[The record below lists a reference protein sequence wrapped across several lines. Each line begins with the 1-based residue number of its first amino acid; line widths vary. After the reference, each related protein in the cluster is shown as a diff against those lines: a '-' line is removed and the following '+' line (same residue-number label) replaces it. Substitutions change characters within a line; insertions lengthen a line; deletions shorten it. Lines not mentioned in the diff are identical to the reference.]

1 MDTSSENWDPALTRL
16 LASLK
21 EVQPGGED
29 VAFLSDLLQS
39 KQLHALV
46 QVHNK
51 IVAKGKD
58 DKFYPLLSNAM
69 QVTLEVLELLA
80 NVASVAKE
88 YEELLSLLQK
98 PHFQAILCTHD
109 AVAQKDYYPHL
120 PDIPL
125 EADEE
130 EETVKIVQLVKSD
143 EPLGGAQSA
152 EPIVGATI
160 KTDEE
165 TGKIV
170 IARVMHGGA
179 ADRSGLIHAGDE
191 VIEVNGIS
199 VENKT
204 PADVLAILQSSEGTI
219 TFKLVPSFGK
229 GGSRESKVRV
239 RALFNYNSSEDP
251 YIPCKEAGLNF
262 KKGDVLHI
270 VSQDDAYWWQ
280 ARREGDRVMRA
291 GLIPSRALQEGRII
305 HERQTDPQTV
315 DGKPALCSP
324 SAATSDCAPKTPC
337 SPTPTATALLPC
349 KSLPKVKKIIYDIT
363 ENDDF
368 DREMIPTYE
377 EVARLYPRPGL
388 VRPIVLVGAPGV
400 GRNELRRRLIATDP
414 EKYVTPVPFT
424 SRAQK
429 PSEQN
434 GKDYVFVSR
443 EKMEQD
449 IGEGKFIEHGEYK
462 GNLYGTTAESVET
475 IINSGRVCVLSPHW
489 QALKMLRTPR
499 LRPYIVFVRPPSL
512 ERLVETRTAANA
524 RSTFDKESSR
534 AFTEEEFADIIR
546 SSNRINFLYGYMF
559 DEEIVNE
566 ELPGALTQL
575 MKASWRV
582 QSEPLWVPVS
592 WVQ

>member
-1 MDTSSENWDPALTRL
+1 MEASTDNWDPALTRL

-21 EVQPGGED
+21 EVQSGGED
-29 VAFLSDLLQS
+29 LAFLSELLQS
-39 KQLHALV
+39 KQLNALV

-69 QVTLEVLELLA
+69 QVTLEVLDLLGEM
-80 NVASVAKE
+80 VASSKE
-88 YEELLSLLQK
+88 YEELLGLLQK

-120 PDIPL
+120 PDIPPD
-125 EADEE
+125 ADEE

-239 RALFNYNSSEDP
+239 RALFNYHSSEDP

-262 KKGDVLHI
+262 RKGDVLHI

-280 ARREGDRVMRA
+280 ARREGDKVMRA

-305 HERQTDPQTV
+305 HERQSDPQTM
-315 DGKPALCSP
+315 D
-324 SAATSDCAPKTPC
+324 
-337 SPTPTATALLPC
+337 
-349 KSLPKVKKIIYDIT
+349 

-400 GRNELRRRLIATDP
+400 GRNELRRRLVATDP
-414 EKYVTPVPFT
+414 EKFVTPVPFT
-424 SRAQK
+424 SRTLK

-434 GKDYVFVSR
+434 GKEYVFVSR

-449 IGEGKFIEHGEYK
+449 IADGKFIEHGEYK
-462 GNLYGTTAESVET
+462 GNLYGTSAESVES
-475 IINSGRVCVLSPHW
+475 IVNSGRVCVISPHW

-499 LRPYIVFVRPPSL
+499 LRPYIVFIKPPPL
-512 ERLVETRTAANA
+512 EKLTETRTAANA

-534 AFTEEEFADIIR
+534 AFTEEEFSDIIR

-559 DEEIVNE
+559 DEEILNE
-566 ELPGALTQL
+566 DLASALSQL
-575 MKASWRV
+575 MKAAWKV
-582 QSEPLWVPVS
+582 QSEPLWVPAS

>member
-1 MDTSSENWDPALTRL
+1 MDSSTEHWDPALTRL
-16 LASLK
+16 LSSLK
-21 EVQPGGED
+21 EVQSGGED
-29 VAFLSDLLQS
+29 VAFLSELLQS

-58 DKFYPLLSNAM
+58 DKFYPILSNAM
-69 QVTLEVLELLA
+69 QVTLEVFELLHE
-80 NVASVAKE
+80 VVTVSKE
-88 YEELLSLLQK
+88 YGELLSLLQK

-120 PDIPL
+120 PDIPPEL
-125 EADEE
+125 DDE

-204 PADVLAILQSSEGTI
+204 PADVLSILQSSEGTI

-251 YIPCKEAGLNF
+251 YIPCKEAGLDF

-305 HERQTDPQTV
+305 HERQTDPQT
-315 DGKPALCSP
+315 LE
-324 SAATSDCAPKTPC
+324 
-337 SPTPTATALLPC
+337 
-349 KSLPKVKKIIYDIT
+349 

-368 DREMIPTYE
+368 DRELIPTYE
-377 EVARLYPRPGL
+377 EVARLYPRPGM

-414 EKYVTPVPFT
+414 EKYATPVPFT
-424 SRAQK
+424 SRPPKA
-429 PSEQN
+429 SEQH
-434 GKDYVFVSR
+434 GKDYMFVSR
-443 EKMEQD
+443 EKMEHD
-449 IGEGKFIEHGEYK
+449 ITYGKFIEHGEYK
-462 GNLYGTTAESVET
+462 GNLYGTSEESVQS
-475 IINSGRVCVLSPHW
+475 IINSGRICVLSPHW

-499 LRPYIVFVRPPSL
+499 LRPYIVFIKPPTL
-512 ERLVETRTAANA
+512 DRLIETRTAANA
-524 RSTFDKESSR
+524 RSPFDKESSR
-534 AFTEEEFADIIR
+534 AFTEYEFSDMVR
-546 SSNRINFLYGYMF
+546 SSNRLYFLYSYMF
-559 DEEIVNE
+559 DDEIVNE
-566 ELPGALTQL
+566 ELSGALSQL
-575 MKASWRV
+575 LKVVWRV
-582 QSEPLWVPVS
+582 QSEPLWVPAS